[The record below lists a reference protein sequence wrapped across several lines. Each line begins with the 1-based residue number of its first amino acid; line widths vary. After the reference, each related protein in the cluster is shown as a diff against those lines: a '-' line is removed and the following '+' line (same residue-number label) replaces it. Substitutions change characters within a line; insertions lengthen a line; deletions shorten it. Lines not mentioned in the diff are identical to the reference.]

1 MNIAILGDSWA
12 HGEWSVIGNS
22 SIVTHSGVAQ
32 YLQETYPKS
41 NIVNFAK
48 SGGGNI
54 YQTDWIAEYIGTD
67 NFRKY
72 FDLVIVFW
80 TDPGRDVLNEYE
92 KNPLDDYGFLN
103 ANHYTELCNK
113 TADDYLAQLNS
124 LNLPVLLIG
133 GQVSLPES
141 SLKLENINFLVERM
155 ANLVEEP
162 YWDMLEMKSYKGK
175 LSNKID
181 WEALERIQDVKLDEQ
196 FKVELKQLQK
206 LQDYDL
212 NYEFFP
218 DMGHGGRYLHKI
230 CTFKIIEYI
239 NANNLSQ

>member
-48 SGGGNI
+48 GGGGNI

-92 KNPLDDYGFLN
+92 KNPLDNYRFLN

-181 WEALERIQDVKLDEQ
+181 WEALERIQDLKLDEQ